1 MSLDELRTAKVLYD
15 SAYHPDSGERMN
27 LIGRMSFQVPG
38 GMVILG
44 SMLVYYRYDV
54 HDYSHNP
61 HNLIYVIYNLCNKI

>member
-1 MSLDELRTAKVLYD
+1 MSLDELYTAKVLYD
-15 SAYHPDSGERMN
+15 SAYHPDTGERMN

-54 HDYSHNP
+54 HN
-61 HNLIYVIYNLCNKI
+61 YNTIIHTMLCIKIV